1 MKMSIIRAF
10 LAAAALIGVITPAD
24 AADDQRPN
32 VLWIIADDLGI
43 ELGCY
48 GQEHVATPHLDR
60 LAREGV
66 RFTRAFATSP
76 VCSSSRTAFITGM
89 YQTTI
94 GGHPHRTRKL
104 PELPD
109 AIRPATTIFRDAGY
123 YVCNMN
129 RPTGTRGKAKIDY
142 NFQHENLFDG
152 NDWRGRAEGQPF
164 FAQLQIKEP
173 HRPFVSDTSPDRWKQ
188 IELPPQYP
196 DHPITR
202 RDWANYLASIEVMDA
217 KVGEVL
223 DRLDAEGIAD
233 NTLVVFFGDHGRPH
247 VWGKQWLY
255 EGGIHVPLIV
265 RWPGRLQPG
274 TVDERMV
281 SLIDLAPTS
290 LAAAGI
296 EPPEVMQGVD
306 FLAEG
311 FHGRAA
317 VFAARD
323 RCGDAIDRIR
333 CVRTDRFKY
342 IRNFEPQRPY
352 TQRSGYKTLQYPV
365 ITLLEVLHERGAL
378 TPVQA
383 RFMAAEKP
391 VEELY
396 DLVADPHETKNL
408 ADDPQYAGTLRELR
422 TQLRDW
428 IEETDDRGTVPE
440 GDAAYFED
448 LMAEKQAYFER
459 AMRRRGLDPEL
470 SPQDYLQ
477 WWEDQLGI
485 TGDPAPQN

>member
-1 MKMSIIRAF
+1 MNRIP
-10 LAAAALIGVITPAD
+10 AALVLVGLLVGLTVPAR
-24 AADDQRPN
+24 AADPSRPN
-32 VLWIIADDLGI
+32 VLWIVSDDLGV

-48 GQEHVATPHLDR
+48 GEQHVATPNLDR

-66 RFTRAFATSP
+66 RFARAFASSP

-89 YQTTI
+89 YQTTV
-94 GGHPHRTRKL
+94 GGHHHRTRKM
-104 PELPD
+104 PVLPD
-109 AIRPATTIFRDAGY
+109 GVRPLTAIFRDAGY

-129 RPTGTRGKAKIDY
+129 RPTGSRGKAKVDY
-142 NFQHENLFDG
+142 NFQHGELFDG
-152 NDWRGRAEGQPF
+152 NDWSGRAEGQPF
-164 FAQLQIKEP
+164 FAQLQIKQP
-173 HRPFVSDTSPDRWKQ
+173 HRPFVSDPSPDRWQ
-188 IELPPQYP
+188 QVDLPPQYP
-196 DHPITR
+196 DHPVTR

-255 EGGIHVPLIV
+255 EGGIHVPLII
-265 RWPGRLQPG
+265 RWPGHLAPG
-274 TVDERMV
+274 TVDDRMI
-281 SLIDLAPTS
+281 SLIDLAPTT
-290 LAAAGI
+290 LAAVGI
-296 EPPEVMQGVD
+296 TPPATMQGVD
-306 FLAEG
+306 FLAKD
-311 FHGRAA
+311 FAGRDA

-365 ITLLEVLHERGAL
+365 ITLLQVLYERGEL

-383 RFMAAEKP
+383 RFMAPERP

-396 DLVADPHETKNL
+396 DLQADPHETVNL
-408 ADDPQYAGTLRELR
+408 AGKSEYAATLRDLR
-422 TQLRDW
+422 ARVDNW
-428 IEETDDRGTVPE
+428 IEETGDQGALAE
-440 GDAAYFED
+440 GDAEFLRA
-448 LMAEKQAYFER
+448 LQAEKQAYFEK
-459 AMRRRGLDPEL
+459 AMRRRGLDPDISAEE
-470 SPQDYLQ
+470 YLD
-477 WWEDQLGI
+477 WWEEQLGV
-485 TGDPAPQN
+485 TRDAAGGN